1 MQFGYICAINFICYS
16 MEKKILLALILIT
29 LLTGLFSHLDKIG
42 LRAEEPR
49 RAIVGIET
57 YVTGNLI
64 VPQIHNETYYNKP
77 PVYNWIIALF
87 YLIFQS
93 FSEWVVRLP
102 GILFFLLTGWTI
114 YKATKS
120 HLGEETALLGSLFY
134 FTSADLLFYGTIN
147 AGEIDIFYA
156 FVVVVQALAIFRYF
170 HRKAYLAMFLVS
182 YLLTF
187 IGVMTKGI
195 PSLAFQAIT
204 ILAICLYYRKWKLLF
219 SWQHIA
225 GIIMLFTMLGGYFY
239 LYNQQGNLEGFL
251 AQQFAESSDK
261 SFNEGSLGSIFKSI
275 FHFPY
280 QLLILVM
287 PWSLLLIAFVFK
299 KVRKGFSENKL
310 LVFSIL
316 FVLTNIIIYWI
327 SPGVRNRYLYMFLPF
342 LAIMAAWVYTKLP
355 ALKKPARLYYY
366 FPIAGLVLSLI
377 AVIIFPFFENVS
389 QHVDNKWIY
398 TSIFSVVIG
407 LILFYAIPK
416 PQLAIYLF
424 ILTIALGRIWFNLS
438 VLPFLERRSTA
449 IEYEHHVKNM
459 NVITQNQQI
468 FWTGEPLT
476 YEPELK
482 LAGHV
487 LLKEAFNIPPTLPYG
502 IPYYQ
507 FKHSGYIMD
516 YDTVIQR
523 GRYYLGP
530 DTMIQQKN
538 IDTLYAFKEKWHNRK
553 LILFK
558 KH

>member
-327 SPGVRNRYLYMFLPF
+327 S
-342 LAIMAAWVYTKLP
+342 
-355 ALKKPARLYYY
+355 
-366 FPIAGLVLSLI
+366 
-377 AVIIFPFFENVS
+377 
-389 QHVDNKWIY
+389 
-398 TSIFSVVIG
+398 
-407 LILFYAIPK
+407 
-416 PQLAIYLF
+416 
-424 ILTIALGRIWFNLS
+424 
-438 VLPFLERRSTA
+438 
-449 IEYEHHVKNM
+449 
-459 NVITQNQQI
+459 
-468 FWTGEPLT
+468 
-476 YEPELK
+476 
-482 LAGHV
+482 
-487 LLKEAFNIPPTLPYG
+487 
-502 IPYYQ
+502 
-507 FKHSGYIMD
+507 
-516 YDTVIQR
+516 
-523 GRYYLGP
+523 
-530 DTMIQQKN
+530 
-538 IDTLYAFKEKWHNRK
+538 
-553 LILFK
+553 
-558 KH
+558 